1 MSGRFITLA
10 ALAAAFACVAGVAQA
25 AVTVLGDGYAETCWR
40 SAREGEATL
49 AAEQVCTY
57 ALDVELLSRRDRAGT
72 YVNRGVLR
80 MRRAEYPAALADFD
94 AAAGLEPALGAAH
107 VNRGAALIGLG
118 RHAEGLAPL
127 NRGLELGVEEP
138 AKAFYNRALAHEGV
152 GDLKAAYLDYQKALQ
167 LDPAWSEPARELAR
181 FQLGRL

>member
-1 MSGRFITLA
+1 MSGCSVMVA
-10 ALAAAFACVAGVAQA
+10 VLAAAIACGAGASQA

-40 SAREGEATL
+40 SARDGDATL
-49 AAEQVCTY
+49 TAEQVCTY

-94 AAAGLEPALGAAH
+94 VAVRLDPDLGAAH

-118 RHAEGLAPL
+118 RHADSLAPL
-127 NRGLELGVEEP
+127 DRGLELGVDEA
-138 AKAFYNRALAHEGV
+138 AKAFYNRALAHEGL
-152 GDLKAAYLDYQKALQ
+152 GDLKAAYLDYQRALQ

-181 FQLGRL
+181 FQLRGR